1 MEPTLETFTAQSMDE
16 GFDEILVR
24 EWAPGLELDT
34 HSHAFAVSARVVRGE
49 FWLTVDGST
58 RQEFLQATIAAC
70 VSRAPFTSPNAHA
83 GFQPVL
89 VDVALGEEA
98 AVNQMICLAAS
109 HR

>member
-1 MEPTLETFTAQSMDE
+1 LID
-16 GFDEILVR
+16 LVP
-24 EWAPGLELDT
+24 A
-34 HSHAFAVSARVVRGE
+34 ARVA
-49 FWLTVDGST
+49 LLVDGST

-70 VSRAPFTSPNAHA
+70 VSRAPLTSPNAYA

-98 AVNQMICLAAS
+98 AVDKMIRLATS

>member
-1 MEPTLETFTAQSMDE
+1 VLGLMTRSDLVVMDLRDFGPDNQGCIFE
-16 GFDEILVR
+16 LQALIDLVP
-24 EWAPGLELDT
+24 A
-34 HSHAFAVSARVVRGE
+34 ARVA
-49 FWLTVDGST
+49 LLVDGST

-70 VSRAPFTSPNAHA
+70 VSRAPLNSPNAHA

-98 AVNQMICLAAS
+98 AVDQMICLAAS